1 MPTPHC
7 SWESNK
13 LDAIPRLSYANPKQQ
28 EVKFMPGISSGIRG
42 DANLLNLREIP
53 VANIR
58 PELTVFLIPGENITQ
73 AFQTIRDQVVFTNKR
88 LIVANVQGL
97 TGKKVSY
104 TSYPYSKIQYF
115 SVETAGLLDIDS
127 ELLLAFSNGAHL
139 QLDFTS
145 NVDIKR
151 ICANISQMVL

>member
-1 MPTPHC
+1 
-7 SWESNK
+7 
-13 LDAIPRLSYANPKQQ
+13 
-28 EVKFMPGISSGIRG
+28 MPGISSGIHG

-58 PELTVFLIPGENITQ
+58 PELTMFLIPGENITQ

-97 TGKKVSY
+97 TGKKVAY

-115 SVETAGLLDIDS
+115 SVETAGFLDIDS

>member
-1 MPTPHC
+1 M
-7 SWESNK
+7 
-13 LDAIPRLSYANPKQQ
+13 
-28 EVKFMPGISSGIRG
+28 
-42 DANLLNLREIP
+42 
-53 VANIR
+53 
-58 PELTVFLIPGENITQ
+58 
-73 AFQTIRDQVVFTNKR
+73 VFTNKR

-115 SVETAGLLDIDS
+115 SVETAGLPDIDR